1 MPRSKPRARGGRARP
16 RAAPVIV
23 AGEATAVNRFVYVAV
38 AIAALG
44 GLLFGYD
51 TGVISGA
58 ILFVQKDFA
67 LSPAMEEVVV
77 SAVLIGAVCGAGAG
91 GALTG
96 RYGRRWMII
105 LAGVVFTVGAF
116 ATAFAPTAGWLIGA
130 RVASGIGIGIAS
142 FISPMYIAELVPAK
156 VRGSLV
162 AVNMLA
168 ITTGIVVAYLVDYA
182 LSASHGWRTMFGLA
196 ALPSIGLVIGM
207 WWLPDSPR
215 WLISRSRVDEAR
227 KVLQRARTTSNV
239 EQEIDDMRQ
248 GMVRRGAGGVAG
260 LLHPSLRMPLIIGL
274 GLATFQQITG
284 INTVIYY
291 APTIFKFAGI
301 DAAGPAILAGAGLT
315 AVMWCFHVLAI
326 FLIDRVGRRALL
338 LSGVAGQIVGL
349 AILGA
354 AFQFP
359 ELASVKSDIAIG
371 GLVIYVACFAFG
383 LGPIFW
389 LLISEIYPLENRGV
403 AMSAVTVTNWAM
415 NLIVA
420 VTFLTLVSVLGRA
433 GVFWLYGVVAIG
445 AWIFI
450 ERLVPETKGKS
461 LEQIEAHW
469 RAGKAPRE
477 LASPAQPSNPVRPPA
492 PIRSG
497 SGSPIEVPR

>member
-1 MPRSKPRARGGRARP
+1 M
-16 RAAPVIV
+16 I
-23 AGEATAVNRFVYVAV
+23 NRFVYTAV
-38 AIAALG
+38 AIAAVG

-58 ILFVQKDFA
+58 ILFIKGDFS
-67 LSPAMEEVVV
+67 LSATMEEIVV
-77 SAVLIGAVCGAGAG
+77 SAVLMGAVLGAGAG

-96 RYGRRWMII
+96 RFGRRWMII
-105 LAGVVFTVGAF
+105 LAGIVFALSAIG
-116 ATAFAPTAGWLIGA
+116 TALAPTVGWLIGA
-130 RVASGIGIGIAS
+130 RVTSGIGIGIAS

-168 ITTGIVVAYLVDYA
+168 ITTGIVIAYLVDYA
-182 LSASHGWRTMFGLA
+182 FSASHGWRYMFGLA
-196 ALPSIGLVIGM
+196 VLPAIVLVIGM
-207 WWLPDSPR
+207 GWLPDSPR
-215 WLISRSRVDEAR
+215 WLISKSKIDKAR
-227 KVLQRARTTSNV
+227 QILQRARTTSDV
-239 EQEIDDMRQ
+239 GQEIKDIQQSMVQQ
-248 GMVRRGAGGVAG
+248 GEGGMAG
-260 LLHPSLRMPLIIGL
+260 LFQPSLRMPMIVGL

-301 DAAGPAILAGAGLT
+301 SAAGPAILAGAGLT

-326 FLIDRVGRRALL
+326 FLLDRIGRRPLL
-338 LSGVAGQIVGL
+338 LTGVAGQIVGL
-349 AILGA
+349 GVLGA

-359 ELASVKSDIAIG
+359 QLASFKSEVAIG

-389 LLISEIYPLENRGV
+389 LLISEIYPLKNRGV

-415 NLIVA
+415 NLLVA
-420 VTFLTLVSVLGRA
+420 VSFLTLVSLLGHA
-433 GVFWLYGVVAIG
+433 GTFWLYGLVAIA
-445 AWIFI
+445 AWIFFYK
-450 ERLVPETKGKS
+450 LVPETKGKS

-469 RAGKAPRE
+469 RSGKTPRQ
-477 LASPAQPSNPVRPPA
+477 L
-492 PIRSG
+492 
-497 SGSPIEVPR
+497 